1 MEYTKNDCDIFF
13 TTESIPLKF
22 GGLTRAMFRRAYLF
36 SKRFNNE
43 IQILTFKYSL
53 ELDEIKDYLNQ
64 EKFTN
69 DKVRV
74 INMYDFLSELESNKK
89 DGNIEEISI
98 DRHAIKE
105 SIENGTVK
113 EFKGKNNTLRKKE
126 YLQNGKLIL
135 IEEYNNFGDLIR
147 LRKFNQGYLASE
159 YFYRSDQSIYMIK
172 EFDSTNK
179 SKVKEILLLNKNQN
193 VFKRFKSHRNLQM
206 FFMERKINEHKK
218 TYLINDSRKM
228 DELIIN
234 FNKKPIKKLFVIHST
249 HLRPPYDVFS
259 TVRLGNRYLFNNIGL
274 ADGIVFLTE
283 HQKKD
288 VVERYGE
295 RPTYNV
301 IPHFI
306 DKGSKEKI
314 DKKLDTRFV
323 VVSRLHEE
331 KQLDHIIRAFK
342 LVDDAGKSFVLDIFG
357 MGKEKDKLEEMISE
371 LSLQN
376 KVKIHGFT
384 ENPSKEFSNS
394 IGSILTSKYE
404 GFGLTIL
411 ESLVNGCPVIAYNL
425 KYGPSDMI
433 EHGVNGYLVEPNN
446 ITELAETIKGYIAL
460 SNQEKN
466 NMYMNAS
473 RSAAVFS
480 EEVFLENWKKAFEK
494 ADYYSRFR
502 YTVAKKEDIKNKLE
516 YIYFDKNG
524 LNLQISTSVVNK
536 QYKTILQDLKE
547 VLIEVN
553 DKQWQMKREKQSNKE
568 KVINSLTISFESL
581 KSCLEYG
588 DRFHISYY
596 VNLDNIKNKAILKY
610 ELENNLVKKNIFSF
624 DRDIYTLSN
633 LDDLRLQ
640 LERKKVKGFKGWMK
654 YWKYS
659 SYFNK

>member
-234 FNKKPIKKLFVIHST
+234 FNKKPIKNVYGKL
-249 HLRPPYDVFS
+249 
-259 TVRLGNRYLFNNIGL
+259 
-274 ADGIVFLTE
+274 
-283 HQKKD
+283 K
-288 VVERYGE
+288 
-295 RPTYNV
+295 
-301 IPHFI
+301 
-306 DKGSKEKI
+306 
-314 DKKLDTRFV
+314 
-323 VVSRLHEE
+323 
-331 KQLDHIIRAFK
+331 
-342 LVDDAGKSFVLDIFG
+342 
-357 MGKEKDKLEEMISE
+357 M
-371 LSLQN
+371 
-376 KVKIHGFT
+376 
-384 ENPSKEFSNS
+384 
-394 IGSILTSKYE
+394 
-404 GFGLTIL
+404 
-411 ESLVNGCPVIAYNL
+411 
-425 KYGPSDMI
+425 
-433 EHGVNGYLVEPNN
+433 
-446 ITELAETIKGYIAL
+446 
-460 SNQEKN
+460 
-466 NMYMNAS
+466 
-473 RSAAVFS
+473 
-480 EEVFLENWKKAFEK
+480 
-494 ADYYSRFR
+494 
-502 YTVAKKEDIKNKLE
+502 
-516 YIYFDKNG
+516 
-524 LNLQISTSVVNK
+524 
-536 QYKTILQDLKE
+536 
-547 VLIEVN
+547 
-553 DKQWQMKREKQSNKE
+553 
-568 KVINSLTISFESL
+568 
-581 KSCLEYG
+581 
-588 DRFHISYY
+588 
-596 VNLDNIKNKAILKY
+596 
-610 ELENNLVKKNIFSF
+610 
-624 DRDIYTLSN
+624 
-633 LDDLRLQ
+633 
-640 LERKKVKGFKGWMK
+640 
-654 YWKYS
+654 
-659 SYFNK
+659 